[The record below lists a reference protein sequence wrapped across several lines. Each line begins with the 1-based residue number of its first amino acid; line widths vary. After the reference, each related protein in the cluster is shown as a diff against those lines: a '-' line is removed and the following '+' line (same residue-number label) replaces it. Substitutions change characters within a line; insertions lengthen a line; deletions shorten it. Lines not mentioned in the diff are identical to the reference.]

1 MARQKQANP
10 MRRAASGQVMDSLSN
25 GSVADKRSD
34 YVCKSGPNPTEDH
47 PAARPKNSG
56 PTSSKAGIL
65 QLVVCV
71 AGIYAS
77 LYVIS

>member
-1 MARQKQANP
+1 
-10 MRRAASGQVMDSLSN
+10 MDSLSN
-25 GSVADKRSD
+25 GSVADKRSNN
-34 YVCKSGPNPTEDH
+34 VWKSGFNQMEDLSG
-47 PAARPKNSG
+47 ARPKNSG